1 MKFDPNLGRKYIKV
15 WASPPVTELK
25 WSVAMS
31 HFTHTHK
38 VGNSPATLCQR
49 QNNPTFS
56 QNVFSLTPLESKG
69 EKKKVPGTVALWLS
83 DDKPDG

>member
-1 MKFDPNLGRKYIKV
+1 M
-15 WASPPVTELK
+15 
-25 WSVAMS
+25 
-31 HFTHTHK
+31 
-38 VGNSPATLCQR
+38 LCQR